1 VDLIPL
7 DGAQGEG
14 GGQILRTALALSAVT
29 GQPFRVER
37 IRANRLRPG
46 LRPQHLAAV
55 RAAAI
60 ACGAEVHGA
69 FDGSPDLRFVPGPV
83 AAGEF
88 RFDIGTAGAATLVL
102 QSVLPVLATAPT
114 ASRVTVTG
122 GTHVPRSPSHHF
134 LARHW
139 AEAVGRLGLT
149 VRLRLERAGFFPRGE
164 GCVEAEVGPWARPA
178 ALDLSRRGALVA
190 VRGVSGAARLRGDV
204 ARRAADAA
212 RDLLWEERRLE
223 AEWEILDL
231 AAASP
236 GAFLQVEAVFET
248 GRAAFGLLGERGLRA
263 EVLGERAAR
272 RVLKFIEDEEAV
284 VDPWLADQLAVPLA
298 ISGGGGWLR
307 TSEVTSHLETVA
319 GVLRRFGV
327 PASTWGRRGGPG
339 GLAVGREA
347 VDTAAAALQA
357 AAAAVDRAPERP

>member
-14 GGQILRTALALSAVT
+14 GGQILRTALALSALT
-29 GQPFRVER
+29 GQGFRVER

-55 RAAAI
+55 RAAAMS
-60 ACGAEVHGA
+60 CGAEVHGA
-69 FDGSPDLRFVPGPV
+69 FDGSPDMRFVPGP
-83 AAGEF
+83 ASAGDFE
-88 RFDIGTAGAATLVL
+88 FDIGTAGASTLVL
-102 QSVLPVLATAPT
+102 QSVVPILATAAA
-114 ASRVTVTG
+114 ASRVSVTG
-122 GTHVPRSPSHHF
+122 GTHVPRSPSYHF
-134 LARHW
+134 LSRHW
-139 AEAVGRLGLT
+139 AQVVGRLGLG
-149 VRLRLERAGFFPRGE
+149 VRLRLERAGFAPRGE
-164 GCVEAEVGPWARPA
+164 GRVEAEVDPWPRPA
-178 ALDLSRRGALVA
+178 TLDLSRRGTLVA
-190 VRGVSGAARLRGDV
+190 VRGISGAARLRGDV

-212 RDLLWEERRLE
+212 QALLWEERRME
-223 AEWEILDL
+223 AEWEVIDV
-231 AAASP
+231 AAVSP

-298 ISGGGGWLR
+298 VAGGGGRLQ

-319 GVLRRFGV
+319 AVLRRFGV
-327 PASTWGRRGGPG
+327 PAETWGRRGGPG
-339 GLAVGREA
+339 GLAVGRG
-347 VDTAAAALQA
+347 
-357 AAAAVDRAPERP
+357 

>member
-1 VDLIPL
+1 MELIPL
-7 DGAQGEG
+7 DGSQGEG

-29 GQPFRVER
+29 GQGFRVER
-37 IRANRLRPG
+37 IRARRLRPG

-69 FDGSPDLRFVPGPV
+69 FDGSPDMRFLPGPV

-88 RFDIGTAGAATLVL
+88 RFDIGTAGASTLVL

-114 ASRVTVTG
+114 TSRVTVTG

-139 AEAVGRLGLT
+139 AEVVGRLGLS
-149 VRLRLERAGFFPRGE
+149 VRLKLERAGFFPRGE
-164 GCVEAEVGPWARPA
+164 GSVEAEVAPWARPGA
-178 ALDLSRRGALVA
+178 SLDLSGRGALVA
-190 VRGVSGAARLRGDV
+190 VRGVCGAARLRGDV

-212 RDLLWEERRLE
+212 RALLWEKRRIE
-223 AEWEILDL
+223 AEWEVVDL

-272 RVLKFIEDEEAV
+272 RVLAFIDDEEAV

-298 ISGGGGWLR
+298 VSGGGGRLR

-319 GVLRRFGV
+319 EVLRRFGV
-327 PASTWGRRGGPG
+327 PALTWGRRGGPG
-339 GLAVGREA
+339 GLAVGPDAVEVAGA
-347 VDTAAAALQA
+347 VD
-357 AAAAVDRAPERP
+357 PRPARP

>member
-14 GGQILRTALALSAVT
+14 GGQILRTALALAAST
-29 GQPFRVER
+29 GQGFRVER

-55 RAAAI
+55 RAAAM
-60 ACGAEVHGA
+60 ACGADVHGA

-83 AAGEF
+83 SAGEF

-102 QSVLPVLATAPT
+102 QSVVPVLATA
-114 ASRVTVTG
+114 AAGSRVRVTG
-122 GTHVPRSPSHHF
+122 GTHVPRSPTHHF
-134 LARHW
+134 LSRHW
-139 AEAVGRLGLT
+139 AEVVGRLGLS
-149 VRLRLERAGFFPRGE
+149 VGLRLERAGFFPRGE
-164 GCVEAEVGPWARPA
+164 GAVETEVGPWPRPA
-178 ALDLSRRGALVA
+178 NLDLSRRGALVA
-190 VRGVSGAARLRGDV
+190 VRGISGAARLRGDV

-212 RDLLWEERRLE
+212 RALLWEQRRIE
-223 AEWEILDL
+223 AEWEVVDL
-231 AAASP
+231 VAASP
-236 GAFLQVEAVFET
+236 GAFLQVEAVFER

-263 EVLGERAAR
+263 EVLGERAVR

-298 ISGGGGWLR
+298 VAGGGGRLQ

-319 GVLRRFGV
+319 AVLRRFGV
-327 PASTWGRRGGPG
+327 PAETWGRRGGAG
-339 GLAVGREA
+339 GLAVGCG
-347 VDTAAAALQA
+347 
-357 AAAAVDRAPERP
+357 

>member
-1 VDLIPL
+1 VDLVPL
-7 DGAQGEG
+7 DGSQGEG
-14 GGQILRTALALSAVT
+14 GGQILRTALALAAAT
-29 GQPFRVER
+29 GQGFRVER

-69 FDGSPDLRFVPGPV
+69 FDGSPDLRFLPGPV
-83 AAGEF
+83 SAGAYE
-88 RFDIGTAGAATLVL
+88 FDIGTAGAATLVL
-102 QSVLPVLATAPT
+102 QTVLPILATAPQR
-114 ASRVTVTG
+114 SRVRVTG
-122 GTHVPRSPSHHF
+122 GTHVPRSPSFHF

-139 AEAVGRLGLT
+139 ADVVGRLGLS
-149 VRLRLERAGFFPRGE
+149 VQLELERAGFYPRGQ
-164 GCVEAEVGPWARPA
+164 GAVDAEVAPWTLPGPR
-178 ALDLSRRGALVA
+178 LDLSTRGALVA
-190 VRGVSGAARLRGDV
+190 VRGVSGAAHLRGDV
-204 ARRAADAA
+204 AKRAADAA
-212 RDLLWEERRLE
+212 RTLFWEKRRIE
-223 AEWEILDL
+223 AEWEVIDL

-272 RVLKFIEDEEAV
+272 RVLKLIDDEEAV

-298 ISGGGGWLR
+298 ISRGGGRLQ

-319 GVLRRFGV
+319 DVVRRFGV
-327 PASTWGRRGGPG
+327 PALVWGRRGGPG
-339 GLAVGREA
+339 GLAVGP
-347 VDTAAAALQA
+347 D
-357 AAAAVDRAPERP
+357 AVDRADAAIDRGAERP